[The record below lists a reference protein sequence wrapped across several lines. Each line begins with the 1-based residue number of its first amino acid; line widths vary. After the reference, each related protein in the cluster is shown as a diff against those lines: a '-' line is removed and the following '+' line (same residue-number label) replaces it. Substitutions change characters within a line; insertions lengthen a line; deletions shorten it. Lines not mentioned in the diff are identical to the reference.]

1 MSRITVATV
10 CLNAAMTIEHTIASV
25 MAAGDSFAQYVVVD
39 GGSTDGTLTVI
50 DRFKPKL
57 GDRLTLVSE
66 PDDGLYFAMNRALEL
81 ATGDYILYL
90 GADDTLEPDA
100 LRAVLTALDGAG
112 EVGLVYGDV
121 AVVEPNGST
130 RHEAACTTPK
140 MIGRIPRAMPA
151 CHQATLFRVAD
162 LREAG
167 GFDTSF
173 HIAADY
179 ELYLRF
185 LELGRESLYVPVTIA
200 RFSLAGVS
208 ATNAKATAEEY
219 RRAWVKHGVSPAMA
233 RVRVGRSRFNWYV
246 SRMMRRARG

>member
-1 MSRITVATV
+1 MSRVTVATV
-10 CLNAAMTIEHTIASV
+10 CLNAAATIKETIASV
-25 MAAGDSFAQYVVVD
+25 VAAGDSVAQYLVVD
-39 GGSTDGTLTVI
+39 GGSTDGTLDI
-50 DRFKPKL
+50 INSFAARL
-57 GDRLTLVSE
+57 GQRLTLVSE
-66 PDDGLYFAMNRALEL
+66 PDEGLYFAMNRALEL
-81 ATGDYILYL
+81 AHGDYILYL
-90 GADDTLEPDA
+90 GSDDTLEPNALPVVLAA
-100 LRAVLTALDGAG
+100 LREAG

-121 AVVEPNGST
+121 TVVEADGSEH
-130 RHEAACTTPK
+130 HETGCPTPK

-162 LREAG
+162 LRTAG

-173 HIAADY
+173 RIAADY

-208 ATNAKATAEEY
+208 ATNAQVTAEEY
-219 RRAWVKHGVSPAMA
+219 RRAWVKHGVSAARA
-233 RVRVGRSRFNWYV
+233 RVRKGRSRVNWYV